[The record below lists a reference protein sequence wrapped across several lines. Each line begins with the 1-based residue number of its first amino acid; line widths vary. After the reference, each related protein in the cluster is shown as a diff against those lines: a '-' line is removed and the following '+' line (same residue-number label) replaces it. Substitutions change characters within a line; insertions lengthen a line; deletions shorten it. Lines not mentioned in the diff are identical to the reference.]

1 MTNNSNNSTS
11 TSTSTSAS
19 TVKDIFDAAISMP
32 EGSKIPLSFGSESQ
46 RESFRVR
53 FYNEKQR
60 YAESF
65 GVAQA
70 DTIVCSKY
78 TNPETNE
85 YSLIIAKTRPMSAP
99 CIITPDGNIIPITPS
114 QRNIF
119 APSPVP
125 PSCAN
130 TLSTKTE
137 PIDFGSGPET
147 PEQRRQRLMSV
158 ISNVELPDH
167 DSDSYENEE

>member
-1 MTNNSNNSTS
+1 MSVVNSTS
-11 TSTSTSAS
+11 I
-19 TVKDIFDAAISMP
+19 VKDIFDAAVSMP
-32 EGSKIPLSFGSESQ
+32 EGSKIPLTFGSESQ

-65 GVAQA
+65 GVAEA
-70 DTIVCSKY
+70 DTIVCSKH
-78 TNPETNE
+78 TDLETNT
-85 YSLIIAKTRPMSAP
+85 YSLTITKTRPMSTP
-99 CIITPDGNIIPITPS
+99 CIITPDGTVIPIQSSKRNIIP
-114 QRNIF
+114 
-119 APSPVP
+119 PSPIP

-130 TLSTKTE
+130 TPSTKTE

-158 ISNVELPDH
+158 ISNVDLLVKNKE
-167 DSDSYENEE
+167 